1 MLLPFYSLYYC
12 LSTLF
17 FSKFQKKL
25 TVFVVINV
33 LFFNIMVMVL
43 IFSCKMISKM
53 LLIRLVLLKVKDI
66 LKKKYSVLLLFFNSA
81 RTVGHINQK
90 KKKQNIPINFNT
102 NYVEK
107 LNVYQS
113 AWIIVNFNFNFM
125 L

>member
-1 MLLPFYSLYYC
+1 MSLLFYSLYSC
-12 LSTLF
+12 PDTSFTE
-17 FSKFQKKL
+17 FQTKKN
-25 TVFVVINV
+25 TFVVINV
-33 LFFNIMVMVL
+33 LFFYIMVMVL

-113 AWIIVNFNFNFM
+113 AWIIVYFSFNFM